1 MKCRL
6 KWLESS
12 FSGTPLVS
20 SAGGGPQERRGK
32 CIALHVQSYYDDTID
47 ESMTELMSDYV
58 NSGSLYNVMD
68 MAIAYG
74 INPYIYTSAHE
85 GEEGYVSGSDVP

>member
-1 MKCRL
+1 MLWMYTLLQGAYVMPRPTSRSER
-6 KWLESS
+6 W
-12 FSGTPLVS
+12 
-20 SAGGGPQERRGK
+20 SAIR
-32 CIALHVQSYYDDTID
+32 YYDDTID